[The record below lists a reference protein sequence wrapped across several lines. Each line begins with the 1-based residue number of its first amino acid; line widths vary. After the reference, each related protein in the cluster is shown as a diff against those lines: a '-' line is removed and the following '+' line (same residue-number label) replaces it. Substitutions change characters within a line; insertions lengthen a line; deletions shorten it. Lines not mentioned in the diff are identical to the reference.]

1 MDTRQPT
8 LQREATAFPAHH
20 ATTNQQYA
28 TREIQFKSHSSQI
41 SDPLRTGEG
50 EYTHTHY
57 CHAKNQPASL
67 PEARSAIQG
76 GGARSA
82 QPRPQQCRANARATS
97 YENEDIRRTTN
108 MANTQLLPHDEP
120 ACLTPGSSLSNTRR
134 GRAERP
140 TQATTVPREREG
152 HLIRERRHQANNK
165 HGRHATM
172 QSTGST
178 SAGTKDRPRP
188 TNPGGETR
196 RQLTPRL
203 KIIPQKTQAATR
215 RARTTPADK
224 TTQHTLI

>member
-67 PEARSAIQG
+67 PEACSAIQG

-108 MANTQLLPHDEP
+108 MADMQLCRAPGPQARAPKTDPDRQIP
-120 ACLTPGSSLSNTRR
+120 AAKP
-134 GRAERP
+134 
-140 TQATTVPREREG
+140 EG
-152 HLIRERRHQANNK
+152 NSHR
-165 HGRHATM
+165 
-172 QSTGST
+172 
-178 SAGTKDRPRP
+178 D
-188 TNPGGETR
+188 
-196 RQLTPRL
+196 
-203 KIIPQKTQAATR
+203 
-215 RARTTPADK
+215 
-224 TTQHTLI
+224 